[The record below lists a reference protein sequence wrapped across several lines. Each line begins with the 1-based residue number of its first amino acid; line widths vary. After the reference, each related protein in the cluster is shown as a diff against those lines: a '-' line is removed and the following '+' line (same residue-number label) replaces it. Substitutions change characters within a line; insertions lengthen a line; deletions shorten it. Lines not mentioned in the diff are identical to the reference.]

1 MITGRR
7 QRRFSPTAPGFRR
20 RERHRLETHLTDITH
35 VIQLALAPVF
45 LLTAIATLINALNI
59 RLGRGIDRRRLVLGR
74 VRNAGVRGED
84 DRSELALLA
93 RRIRLIYFA
102 LLAAGLGG
110 LLICL
115 VVASAFVGALMAVDL
130 ARLVAVFF
138 ILAMLAIVA
147 CLGMFLREV
156 FLAVTGGTHRIP

>member
-1 MITGRR
+1 MLR
-7 QRRFSPTAPGFRR
+7 RRFAVGRPGSRPL
-20 RERHRLETHLTDITH
+20 EGYRLESHLTDITH
-35 VIQLALAPVF
+35 VIQLAVAPVF

-59 RLGRGIDRRRLVLGR
+59 RLGRGIDRRRLILGR
-74 VRNAGVRGED
+74 IRGSAGLRSDD
-84 DRSELALLA
+84 DRAELGLLA
-93 RRIRLIYFA
+93 RRIRLIYFS

-115 VVASAFVGALMAVDL
+115 VVAGAFVGALMAVDL
-130 ARLVAVFF
+130 SKVVAVFF

>member
-1 MITGRR
+1 MRTMLR
-7 QRRFSPTAPGFRR
+7 RRFAVGRPASRP
-20 RERHRLETHLTDITH
+20 LEGHCLESHLTDITH
-35 VIQLALAPVF
+35 VIQLAVAPVF

-59 RLGRGIDRRRLVLGR
+59 RLGRGIDRR
-74 VRNAGVRGED
+74 
-84 DRSELALLA
+84 
-93 RRIRLIYFA
+93 
-102 LLAAGLGG
+102 

-115 VVASAFVGALMAVDL
+115 VVAGAFVGALMAVDL
-130 ARLVAVFF
+130 SKVVAVFF